1 MNATAKNDA
10 APDFEQFRSYL
21 VLQAEMQLSPRLK
34 VKEDSSDIVQEAM
47 LVTYRDLKDF
57 HGKTEIELRA
67 WLKRILTNNLADKAR
82 RYNTQQRT
90 IRREVSLQEQMEQSS
105 AMFRAQL
112 DPKQE
117 TPSKLMMSQ
126 ERSEQLAEALL
137 TLRDEER
144 TAVVFK
150 HIHNLPV
157 AEIAEHLGRTSEAVA
172 GLLRRGLKK
181 LRESLNS
188 EM

>member
-1 MNATAKNDA
+1 MNPSGKNDA
-10 APDFEQFRSYL
+10 APDFEQFRRYL

-34 VKEDSSDIVQEAM
+34 VKEDPSDIVQEALM
-47 LVTYRDLKDF
+47 EAHRDLKDF

-67 WLKRILTNNLADKAR
+67 WLRRILTNNLADKAR
-82 RYNTQQRT
+82 RYHTQQRT
-90 IRREVSLQEQMEQSS
+90 IRREVSLQDQLEQSS
-105 AMFRAQL
+105 ALFMSQL

-117 TPSKLMMSQ
+117 TPSKLMMTQ

-137 TLRDEER
+137 KLRDEER

-157 AEIAEHLGRTSEAVA
+157 AEIAQHLGRTEEAVA

-181 LRESLNS
+181 LRDHLTAGI
-188 EM
+188 

>member
-1 MNATAKNDA
+1 MNATTENDA
-10 APDFEQFRSYL
+10 APDFEQHRSYL
-21 VLQAEMQLSPRLK
+21 RLQADMQISPRLK
-34 VKEDSSDIVQEAM
+34 VKEAPSDIVQQAM
-47 LVTYRDLKDF
+47 LEAHRDLKDF
-57 HGKTEIELRA
+57 RGKTDIELRA
-67 WLKRILTNNLADKAR
+67 WLRRILTNNLAELAR
-82 RYNTQQRT
+82 RYHTKRRT
-90 IRREVSLQEQMEQSS
+90 IGREMSLQDQQELSS
-105 AMFRAQL
+105 ALFLSQL

-117 TPSKLMMSQ
+117 TPSKLMMTQ

-137 TLRDEER
+137 KLREEER

>member
-1 MNATAKNDA
+1 
-10 APDFEQFRSYL
+10 
-21 VLQAEMQLSPRLK
+21 
-34 VKEDSSDIVQEAM
+34 
-47 LVTYRDLKDF
+47 
-57 HGKTEIELRA
+57 
-67 WLKRILTNNLADKAR
+67 
-82 RYNTQQRT
+82 
-90 IRREVSLQEQMEQSS
+90 
-105 AMFRAQL
+105 
-112 DPKQE
+112 
-117 TPSKLMMSQ
+117 MMSR

-137 TLRDEER
+137 KLRDEER